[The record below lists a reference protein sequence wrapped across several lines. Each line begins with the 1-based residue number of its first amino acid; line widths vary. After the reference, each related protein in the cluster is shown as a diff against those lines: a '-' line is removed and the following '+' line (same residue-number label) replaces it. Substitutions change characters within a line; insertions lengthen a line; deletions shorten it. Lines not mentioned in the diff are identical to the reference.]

1 MNFKNVWLEYHVVD
15 DMGELSLSNN
25 ALFAVLE
32 ALHGVTITGGAIVGG
47 IAGVVGAALYLG
59 YKVLRR

>member
-1 MNFKNVWLEYHVVD
+1 MWFD

-32 ALHGVTITGGAIVGG
+32 ALHGVAITGGAIVGG